1 MESVQKSK
9 KALQLLRLRQ
19 IHNGTFVKVNG
30 ASKQILKLV
39 EPYVTYGA
47 ANLKTVSDLVYKR
60 GHAKIGRDRIALTD
74 NAIIHNNL
82 GKMGVHCMEDVIH
95 ELYTCGP
102 NFKKVNNFLWPF
114 KLSSPNGGFSKKRI
128 HFAEGGDAGDREHYI
143 NRLVRKM
150 N

>member
-1 MESVQKSK
+1 MNYSQIEGHLSLFIYLSYLNLIFILGINGVSPKVK

-74 NAIIHNNL
+74 NAIIHS
-82 GKMGVHCMEDVIH
+82 M
-95 ELYTCGP
+95 
-102 NFKKVNNFLWPF
+102 FLILPLS
-114 KLSSPNGGFSKKRI
+114 LSSFLFLI
-128 HFAEGGDAGDREHYI
+128 
-143 NRLVRKM
+143 
-150 N
+150 